1 MTERDERD
9 WEDEKVEVSKPVG
22 TVISVRV
29 PPDVAQRVFDLAERR
44 GVPVSAILREAVDA
58 YLDADGIGTPATM
71 DITVSSM
78 GTVTLLTGHSMY
90 GRTIGAPA
98 SFEGSR
104 DYQLML
110 GS

>member
-1 MTERDERD
+1 MTERDSE
-9 WEDEKVEVSKPVG
+9 WENEKVEVSKPVG

-29 PPDVAQRVFDLAERR
+29 PPDVAQRIFDQAERR

-58 YLDADGIGTPATM
+58 YLEGTGVGTPATM

-78 GTVTLLTGHSMY
+78 GTVTLLAGHSPH
-90 GRTIGAPA
+90 GRTVGAPTA
-98 SFEGSR
+98 FEGSR
-104 DYQLML
+104 DYQLVL